1 MNRKISLMIGIILL
15 AIALIFVM
23 YAFHHPEM
31 SLPLTLRTTFR
42 IYGIYLW
49 LIFQFLLE
57 IPVFSRIF
65 QGLSFRKNLIMVI
78 LFLFIAAVFY
88 NMEIKERLTEP
99 EIYNFIRA
107 FIITGGI
114 GIGLEN
120 LYHCLKKYKK

>member
-1 MNRKISLMIGIILL
+1 
-15 AIALIFVM
+15 M

-107 FIITGGI
+107 LIITGGI